1 MAEQTQTED
10 CSPQGKGAGR
20 PHRAG
25 NRAGEGR
32 EKEEGKGI
40 EAEEEG
46 KEIEVEEKGKGRALG
61 KDRAAE
67 GLGVIEKELERIE
80 VGLEEMEQAER
91 TGEEDLQE

>member
-10 CSPQGKGAGR
+10 CSPQGKGAAR

-46 KEIEVEEKGKGRALG
+46 KEIEVGEKGKERALG

-67 GLGVIEKELERIE
+67 GLGATEKERIE
-80 VGLEEMEQAER
+80 AELEETEQAAR
-91 TGEEDLQE
+91 AGEEDLQE